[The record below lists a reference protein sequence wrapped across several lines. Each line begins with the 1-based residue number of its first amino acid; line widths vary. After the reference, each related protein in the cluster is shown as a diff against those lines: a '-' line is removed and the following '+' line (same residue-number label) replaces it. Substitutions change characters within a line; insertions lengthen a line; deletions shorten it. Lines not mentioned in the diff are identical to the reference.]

1 MHFCWEIEIMGWGV
15 WLSWLE
21 CLPTSH
27 ETEYSKPEASLGY
40 MRQGLKNITLTHLK
54 HQTKEWDHKAASEV
68 YWSSVDS

>member
-1 MHFCWEIEIMGWGV
+1 MGWGV

-21 CLPTSH
+21 CLPASH

-54 HQTKEWDHKAASEV
+54 HQTKE
-68 YWSSVDS
+68 